1 MNTDFIVAGM
11 AALALSLSLSSPA
24 RAAEIP
30 DKCPFCELRYQ
41 DFGQRRIERANFA
54 GAYLY
59 GSNLSWAV
67 VRKGNFQSS
76 VLTFARMDWG
86 DMSDSDFS
94 KAALEDAS
102 MSRATFRNADF
113 RMANLDRANLARS
126 DLSGAHFVT
135 ASMHDVHLADARL
148 VGAELRNAN
157 LTGADLS
164 GARLRD
170 ADLQG
175 AILKRADLQGS
186 DLGGANFSGANLDD
200 TNLTAIEIR
209 LTNFRSASLRNAV
222 FLNAVLDAVNFQD
235 ADLSGANFTGATLR
249 GVLLQGAIL
258 CNTRLPD
265 GTVHLCV
272 AGGDAAGGPAKPE
285 DERQLMKSS
294 VKFDQAVRISL
305 AGNGFANFQKGRPS
319 GIFAEIAARITRDMG
334 QEPAFISMP
343 ADAALKALEE
353 GRLDVATVILK
364 TDKIEDKFLFSDPI
378 ITDYQVIVV
387 KKGHA
392 FPLASQADLA
402 GKRLGARQGYRYDLL
417 SKNASLRATLYNSD
431 GEMVRAL
438 LLGEVDA
445 ILISGISDVYALR
458 SEGIMSQLEVL
469 NASVGRVPLMLAF
482 RKTRFSAADVAS
494 FNQRLEGLSQ
504 SGFLREVAEHN
515 GMGDLI
521 DPFPALAR

>member
-1 MNTDFIVAGM
+1 MNIGVIVAGM
-11 AALALSLSLSSPA
+11 VAMAFAGTL

-30 DKCPFCELRYQ
+30 VRCQFCELRYQ
-41 DFGQRRIERANFA
+41 DFAQRRIDGADYV

-67 VRKGNFQSS
+67 LRKGNFQSS

-102 MSRATFRNADF
+102 MSRASFRNADF
-113 RMANLDRANLARS
+113 RMAHLDRANMARS
-126 DLSGAHFVT
+126 DLTGAHFVT
-135 ASMHDVHLADARL
+135 ASMHDVRLIDARL
-148 VGAELRNAN
+148 VGAEMRNAN

-186 DLGGANFSGANLDD
+186 DLGGANFNGANLDD
-200 TNLTAIEIR
+200 SNLTAIEIR
-209 LTNFRSASLRNAV
+209 LTNFRSASLKRAL
-222 FLNAVLDAVNFQD
+222 FINAVLDAVNFQD
-235 ADLSGANFTGATLR
+235 ADLSGADFTGATLR

-265 GTVHLCV
+265 GTVHICAPV
-272 AGGDAAGGPAKPE
+272 GDNTVGAAKPE
-285 DERQLMKSS
+285 DERLLMKSS
-294 VKFDQAVRISL
+294 VKFAKAVRISV
-305 AGNGFANFQKGRPS
+305 AGNLFANFQKGRPS
-319 GIFAEIAARITRDMG
+319 GIFAEAIAQIARDMG
-334 QEPAFISMP
+334 QEPAFVSMP

-364 TDKIEDKFLFSDPI
+364 TDKIQAKYLFSEPI
-378 ITDYQVIVV
+378 VTDYQVVVV
-387 KKGHA
+387 KKGKT
-392 FPLASQADLA
+392 FPLLRQSDLN
-402 GKRLGARQGYRYDLL
+402 GKRLGARDGYRYDLL
-417 SKNASLRATLYNSD
+417 GKGSSLRAQLYHSD

-438 LLGEVDA
+438 LLGDVDA
-445 ILISGISDVYALR
+445 ILMSGISDVYALR

-469 NASVGRVPLMLAF
+469 NASVGLVPFVFAF
-482 RKTRFSAADVAS
+482 SKTRFSADEVVN
-494 FNQRLEGLSQ
+494 FNQRLEALNQKGVV
-504 SGFLREVAEHN
+504 RELAEKN

-521 DPFPALAR
+521 DPLPPLAP

>member
-1 MNTDFIVAGM
+1 MNIGLIVAGM
-11 AALALSLSLSSPA
+11 VAMALAGPL

-30 DKCPFCELRYQ
+30 VRCQFCELRYQ
-41 DFGQRRIERANFA
+41 DFAQRRIDGADYV

-102 MSRATFRNADF
+102 MSRASFRNADF
-113 RMANLDRANLARS
+113 RMAQLDRANLARS

-135 ASMHDVHLADARL
+135 ASMHDVRLIDARL
-148 VGAELRNAN
+148 VGAEMRNAN

-186 DLGGANFSGANLDD
+186 DLGGANFNGANLDD
-200 TNLTAIEIR
+200 SNLTAIEIR
-209 LTNFRSASLRNAV
+209 LANFRSASLKRAL
-222 FLNAVLDAVNFQD
+222 FINAVLEAVNFQD
-235 ADLSGANFTGATLR
+235 ADLSGADFTGATLR

-265 GTVHLCV
+265 GTVHLCAP
-272 AGGDAAGGPAKPE
+272 AGDNTVGAAKSE
-285 DERQLMKSS
+285 DERLLMKSS
-294 VKFDQAVRISL
+294 VKFAKAVRISV
-305 AGNGFANFQKGRPS
+305 AGNLFANFQKGRPS
-319 GIFAEIAARITRDMG
+319 GIFAEMVAQIARDMG
-334 QEPAFISMP
+334 QEPAFVSMP
-343 ADAALKALEE
+343 SDAALKALEE

-364 TDKIEDKFLFSDPI
+364 TDKIQDKYLFSQPI
-378 ITDYQVIVV
+378 VTDYQVVVV
-387 KKGHA
+387 KKGKA
-392 FPLASQADLA
+392 FPLLRQSDLN
-402 GKRLGARQGYRYDLL
+402 GKRLGAREGYRYDLL
-417 SKNASLRATLYNSD
+417 GKGSRLRAQLYHSD

-438 LLGEVDA
+438 LLGDVDA
-445 ILISGISDVYALR
+445 ILMSGISDVYALR

-469 NASVGRVPLMLAF
+469 NASVGMVPFVFAF
-482 RKTRFSAADVAS
+482 SKTRFRADEVIN
-494 FNQRLEGLSQ
+494 FNQRIDALNQQGVV
-504 SGFLREVAEHN
+504 RELAEKN

-521 DPFPALAR
+521 DPLPPLAP

>member
-1 MNTDFIVAGM
+1 MNHGFIAAGL
-11 AALALSLSLSSPA
+11 AALSLAGSLQ
-24 RAAEIP
+24 AAPVP
-30 DKCPFCELRYQ
+30 DRCPFCELRYQ
-41 DFGQRRIERANFA
+41 DFDQRRIDAANYT

-59 GSNLSWAV
+59 GSNMSWSV
-67 VRKGNFQSS
+67 LRKGTFQSA
-76 VLTFARMDWG
+76 VLTFARMDWS

-102 MSRATFRNADF
+102 MSRASFRNANF
-113 RMANLDRANLARS
+113 NMANLNRANMARS

-135 ASMHDVHLADARL
+135 ASMYDVRLIDARL

-186 DLGGANFSGANLDD
+186 DLGGANFNGANLDD

-209 LTNFRSASLRNAV
+209 LTNFRSASLRKAL
-222 FLNAVLDAVNFQD
+222 FRNAVLDAVNFQD
-235 ADLSGANFTGATLR
+235 ADLSGADFTGATLR

-258 CNTRLPD
+258 CNTKLPD
-265 GTVHLCV
+265 GTIHLCAPLAASP
-272 AGGDAAGGPAKPE
+272 AGAAKPD
-285 DERQLMKSS
+285 DERLLMKSS
-294 VKFDQAVRISL
+294 VNIAKSVRISV
-305 AGNGFANFQKGRPS
+305 AGNLFANFQKGRPS
-319 GIFAEIAARITRDMG
+319 GIFAELVAQIAHEMG
-334 QEPAFISMP
+334 QQPAFVSMP

-364 TDKIEDKFLFSDPI
+364 TDKIQAKFLFSAPI
-378 ITDYQVIVV
+378 ITDYQVVVV
-387 KKGHA
+387 KRGHA
-392 FPLASQADLA
+392 FPLAHQSDLI

-417 SKNASLRATLYNSD
+417 GKDSALRAQLYHSD

-438 LLGEVDA
+438 LLGDVDA
-445 ILISGISDVYALR
+445 ILMSGISDVYALR

-469 NASVGRVPLMLAF
+469 NASVGLVPFMFAF
-482 RKTRFSAADVAS
+482 SKTRFTADDVTN
-494 FNQRLEGLSQ
+494 FNQRLDTLNQQGV
-504 SGFLREVAEHN
+504 LRELAEKN

-521 DPFPALAR
+521 DPLPALAP

>member
-1 MNTDFIVAGM
+1 MKNDFFVAGM
-11 AALALSLSLSSPA
+11 VALALAVSLAGPVQ
-24 RAAEIP
+24 AAEIP
-30 DKCPFCELRYQ
+30 VRCPFCELRYQ
-41 DFGQRRIERANFA
+41 DFNQRRIDDADYV

-102 MSRATFRNADF
+102 MSRASFRNANF
-113 RMANLDRANLARS
+113 RMAHLDRANLARS
-126 DLSGAHFVT
+126 DLSGAQFVT
-135 ASMHDVHLADARL
+135 ASMRDVNLTDARL

-186 DLGGANFSGANLDD
+186 DLGGANFNGANLDD
-200 TNLTAIEIR
+200 ANLTAIEIR
-209 LTNFRSASLRNAV
+209 LTNFRRASLRKAI
-222 FLNAVLDAVNFQD
+222 FSNAVLDAVNFQD
-235 ADLSGANFTGATLR
+235 ADLSGADFTGATLR

-265 GTVHLCV
+265 GTTHLC
-272 AGGDAAGGPAKPE
+272 AAAGGSTVAAAKPE
-285 DERQLMKSS
+285 DERLLMKSS
-294 VKFDQAVRISL
+294 VKFAKAVRISV
-305 AGNGFANFQKGRPS
+305 AGNLFANFQKGRPS
-319 GIFAEIAARITRDMG
+319 GIFAEVVAQIARDMG
-334 QEPAFISMP
+334 QQPAFVSMP
-343 ADAALKALEE
+343 ADAALKALED

-364 TDKIEDKFLFSDPI
+364 TDKIQAKFLFSDPV
-378 ITDYQVIVV
+378 ITDYQVVVV
-387 KKGHA
+387 KKGHT
-392 FPLASQADLA
+392 FPLTRQSDLK

-417 SKNASLRATLYNSD
+417 GKDSALQAELYHSD

-469 NASVGRVPLMLAF
+469 KASVGRVPFMFAF
-482 RKTRFSAADVAS
+482 NKTRFSADDVAN
-494 FNQRLEGLSQ
+494 FNQRLEALNQQGL
-504 SGFLREVAEHN
+504 LRELAEKN
-515 GMGDLI
+515 GMDDLI
-521 DPFPALAR
+521 APLPALAP